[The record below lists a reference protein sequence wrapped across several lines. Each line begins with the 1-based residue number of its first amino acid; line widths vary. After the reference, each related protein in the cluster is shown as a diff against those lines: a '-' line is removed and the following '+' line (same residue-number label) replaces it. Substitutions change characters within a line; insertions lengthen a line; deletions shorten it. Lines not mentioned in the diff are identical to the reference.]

1 MEELTPG
8 RQPWEKEL
16 RSVRHA
22 KVRDVFKKKYLG
34 RCFVDD
40 FSERKVVLVDW
51 AACTEMNNGI
61 AQWVLVSELVT
72 LEIEHGTQQRT
83 HPVAKHAVV
92 AAIRAKRKR
101 LQIIS
106 VD

>member
-1 MEELTPG
+1 MIDQTFAFEFCGERFLSEWSRWQQRSSLDKSGVEELMPG

-61 AQWVLVSELVT
+61 AQWVLVSEL
-72 LEIEHGTQQRT
+72 LG
-83 HPVAKHAVV
+83 
-92 AAIRAKRKR
+92 
-101 LQIIS
+101 L
-106 VD
+106 